1 MPNLLRISPMKK
13 FVTLAILFS
22 MSTLM
27 LVAQTDSSRY
37 DVVHLGKNINTNGAE
52 YGGLILDDSI
62 LLYSAIHNLGDTKG
76 LMIDFDH
83 RTMQIYQAPI
93 SQYGKIG
100 KGKFSSIGFNSSSY
114 HSGNLAY
121 DANTDVIFFT
131 RCQGNDV
138 VTCEIYYCTR
148 DNGKWSKVKKMKG
161 DINLKGYTST
171 QPAVGHTVDG
181 STILYFSSDRPN
193 GVGGLDIWYSII
205 DDVENPTPAI
215 NLGTPVNTPYDEKT
229 PFYDDQ
235 DGYLYFSSDREE
247 SIGGQDIFYSAGSRN
262 SWHTPVQMPQPINTK
277 YNDIYFCI
285 NSNDHEQG
293 FLSSNREDSYF
304 LYDSAC
310 CNDLYRWTRQTPILI
325 DTSLLSELH
334 TTRLQDG
341 TVTRVLTLPA
351 ARKAKDLL
359 PINLYFH
366 NDEPDPKSR
375 KPITNQTYFQTY
387 NTYMFMKNKY
397 IDEQP
402 PVCHGD
408 IEQFFDNEVHGNCK
422 NFEQFLKYLSDDL
435 KSGRSVSIT
444 IAGHASTIL
453 NNEYN
458 FNLSKRR
465 IASIINQILAYNEGQ
480 TLPNKGIRN
489 IGALHIKEVPYGS
502 SQAVSAPYGSI
513 YSIAAA
519 SERRIEIMDY
529 IYTDEDTINHSR
541 LILPAQVQNIG
552 TFELGRGCDVEIR
565 LPNSV
570 KTNADLDYISAVDE
584 HATITGHSRLIPGKD
599 LVVYIHLDNRNAKKE
614 ETRYLPLSLRLA
626 GETITQTIFLE
637 YNLISPYK

>member
-1 MPNLLRISPMKK
+1 MKRLIISIALS
-13 FVTLAILFS
+13 TLAMMTFAQKD
-22 MSTLM
+22 STI
-27 LVAQTDSSRY
+27 Y
-37 DVVHLGKNINTNGAE
+37 EVVHLSKNINTVGAE

-62 LLYSAIHNLGDTKG
+62 LLYSAIHNLGQTKG

-93 SQYGKIG
+93 SNYGKIG
-100 KGKFSSIGFNSSSY
+100 KGKFSTIGFNSSSH
-114 HSGNLAY
+114 HSGNLTY
-121 DANTDVIFFT
+121 DALTDAIYFT
-131 RCQGNDV
+131 RCQGEGS
-138 VTCEIYYCTR
+138 VTCEIYYSQR
-148 DNGKWSKVKKMKG
+148 VHGQWSKPTKMGG

-171 QPAVGHTVDG
+171 QPAIGHTSDG
-181 STILYFSSDRPN
+181 STILYYSSDRPN
-193 GVGGLDIWYSII
+193 GVGGLDIWYTII
-205 DDVENPTPAI
+205 DDVKNPSPSV
-215 NLGTPVNTPYDEKT
+215 NLGLPVNTSYDEKT
-229 PFYDDQ
+229 PFYDDLM
-235 DGYLYFSSDREE
+235 GYLYFSSDQD
-247 SIGGQDIFYSAGSRN
+247 GGFGGFDIYYAQGSRN
-262 SWHTPVQMPQPINTK
+262 SWLKPVHMPNPINTE
-277 YNDIYFCI
+277 YNDIYFNI
-285 NSNDHEQG
+285 NTSNHNQG

-304 LYDSAC
+304 QYDSAC
-310 CNDLYRWTRQTPILI
+310 CNDLYRWTSSEAVIVDTTLTPELI
-325 DTSLLSELH
+325 S
-334 TTRLQDG
+334 TRIEDG
-341 TVTRVLTLPA
+341 TVARVSSLPA
-351 ARKAKDLL
+351 IRKAKDLL

-375 KPITNQTYFQTY
+375 KPITTQTYFQTY

-408 IEQFFDNEVHGNCK
+408 IEQFFDDEVHGNCK

-444 IAGHASTIL
+444 ISGYASTIL

-465 IASIINQILAYNEGQ
+465 IASIINQILTYNDGQ
-480 TLPNKGIRN
+480 VLPNKGIKN
-489 IGALHIKEVPYGS
+489 YGSLHINEVPYGS

-513 YSIAAA
+513 YSLAAA
-519 SERRIEIMDY
+519 HERRIEIFDY
-529 IYTDEDTINHSR
+529 VYTDEDTINHSR

-552 TFELGRGCDVEIR
+552 TFALGRTSDIEIR

-570 KTNADLDYISAVDE
+570 KVEGDIDFISAVDE

-614 ETRYLPLSLRLA
+614 ETKYLPLSLRVA